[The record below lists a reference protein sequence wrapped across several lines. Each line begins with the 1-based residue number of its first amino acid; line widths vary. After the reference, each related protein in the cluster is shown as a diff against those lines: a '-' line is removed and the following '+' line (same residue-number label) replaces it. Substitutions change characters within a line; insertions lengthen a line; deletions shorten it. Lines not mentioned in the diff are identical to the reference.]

1 MKAMHKL
8 FLVFACLALLTFC
21 GCTDKKETAQPEQ
34 GWQVIDFVWTKEN
47 GDKMTLSV
55 TVPEEWDKDSV
66 RKEGRASETFFG
78 ELYIDDKNALKQAG
92 SHGIIAVLGDGQT
105 LQDAEIDAGY
115 PFGCLSTEYV
125 TIGDTTYRKD
135 NIQIDS
141 KSAGLPSNV
150 WTFANVYYFCEDN
163 YVFDFFIYYSGVEID
178 ADNYDHAQQEKILSS
193 ISIRFS

>member
-1 MKAMHKL
+1 MKTMHKL
-8 FLVFACLALLTFC
+8 LLILIFIALFDFC
-21 GCTDKKETAQPEQ
+21 GCTEKTAQPEP

-55 TVPEEWDKDSV
+55 TVPEEWDKNSV
-66 RKEGRASETFFG
+66 NTSSTGVFSD

-105 LQDAEIDAGY
+105 LQDVEIDAGY

-150 WTFANVYYFCEDN
+150 WTFANVYYFCVDN

-178 ADNYDHAQQEKILSS
+178 ADSYDHAQQEKILSS

>member
-1 MKAMHKL
+1 MKTMHKL
-8 FLVFACLALLTFC
+8 LLILIFIALFDFC
-21 GCTDKKETAQPEQ
+21 GCTEETAQPEP

-55 TVPEEWDKDSV
+55 TVPEEWDKNSV
-66 RKEGRASETFFG
+66 NTSSTGVFSD
-78 ELYIDDKNALKQAG
+78 ELYIDDKNALKQAV
-92 SHGIIAVLGDGQT
+92 SHGFIAVLGDGQT
-105 LQDAEIDAGY
+105 LQDLQIDAGY

-150 WTFANVYYFCEDN
+150 WTFANVYYFCVDN

-178 ADNYDHAQQEKILSS
+178 ADSYDHAQQEKILSS

>member
-1 MKAMHKL
+1 MKTRYKL
-8 FLVFACLALLTFC
+8 LLVLACLALLAFS

-34 GWQVIDFVWTKEN
+34 GWQVIDFVWAKEN

-66 RKEGRASETFFG
+66 NTSSTGTFSY
-78 ELYIDDKNALKQAG
+78 ELYIDDKNELKQAG
-92 SHGIIAVLGDGQT
+92 SHGIVAVLDEGQT

-115 PFGCLSTEYV
+115 PLGCLSTEYI
-125 TIGDTTYRKD
+125 TIGDRTYRKD

>member
-1 MKAMHKL
+1 MIIMHKL
-8 FLVFACLALLTFC
+8 CLVFACLVLLTFC
-21 GCTDKKETAQPEQ
+21 GCADKKETAQPEP
-34 GWQVIDFVWTKEN
+34 GWQVIDFVWAKEN

-105 LQDAEIDAGY
+105 LQDVEIDAGY

-150 WTFANVYYFCEDN
+150 WTFANVYYFCVDN

-178 ADNYDHAQQEKILSS
+178 ADSYDHAQQEKILSS
-193 ISIRFS
+193 ISVSFS

>member
-1 MKAMHKL
+1 MKTMHKL
-8 FLVFACLALLTFC
+8 LLILIFIALFDFC
-21 GCTDKKETAQPEQ
+21 GCTEETAQPEP

-55 TVPEEWDKDSV
+55 TVPEEWDKNSV
-66 RKEGRASETFFG
+66 NTSSTGVFSD

-150 WTFANVYYFCEDN
+150 WTFANVYYFCVDN

>member
-1 MKAMHKL
+1 MKTMHKL
-8 FLVFACLALLTFC
+8 LLILIFIALFDFC
-21 GCTDKKETAQPEQ
+21 GCTEKTAQPEP

-66 RKEGRASETFFG
+66 NTSSTGVFSD

-105 LQDAEIDAGY
+105 LQDVEIDAGY

-150 WTFANVYYFCEDN
+150 WTFANVYYFCVDN

-178 ADNYDHAQQEKILSS
+178 ADSYDHAQQEKILSS

>member
-1 MKAMHKL
+1 MKTMHKL
-8 FLVFACLALLTFC
+8 LLILIFIALFDFC
-21 GCTDKKETAQPEQ
+21 GCTEKTAQPEP

-55 TVPEEWDKDSV
+55 TVPEEWDKNSV
-66 RKEGRASETFFG
+66 NTSSTGVFSD

-125 TIGDTTYRKD
+125 TIGDMTYRKD

-178 ADNYDHAQQEKILSS
+178 ADSYDHAQQEKILSS
-193 ISIRFS
+193 ISILFS

>member
-1 MKAMHKL
+1 MKTMHKL
-8 FLVFACLALLTFC
+8 LLILIFIALFDFC
-21 GCTDKKETAQPEQ
+21 GCTEETAQPEP

-55 TVPEEWDKDSV
+55 TVPEEWDKNSV
-66 RKEGRASETFFG
+66 NTSSTGVFSD

-105 LQDAEIDAGY
+105 LQDVEIDAGY

-150 WTFANVYYFCEDN
+150 WTFANVYYFCVDN

-178 ADNYDHAQQEKILSS
+178 ADSYDHAQQEKILSS
-193 ISIRFS
+193 ISISFS

>member
-1 MKAMHKL
+1 MIIMHKL
-8 FLVFACLALLTFC
+8 CLVFACLVLLTFC
-21 GCTDKKETAQPEQ
+21 GCADKKETAQPEP

-55 TVPEEWDKDSV
+55 TVPEEWDKNSV
-66 RKEGRASETFFG
+66 NTSSTGVFSD

-105 LQDAEIDAGY
+105 LQDVEIDAGY
-115 PFGCLSTEYV
+115 PLGCLSTEYI

-150 WTFANVYYFCEDN
+150 WTFANVYYFCVDN

-193 ISIRFS
+193 ISISFS

>member
-1 MKAMHKL
+1 MKTMHRL
-8 FLVFACLALLTFC
+8 LLVFSCLVLLTFC
-21 GCTDKKETAQPEQ
+21 GCTDKKEAVQPEP
-34 GWQVIDFVWTKEN
+34 GWQVINFVWAKEN
-47 GDKMTLSV
+47 SDKMTLSV
-55 TVPEEWDKDSV
+55 TVPEEWDKSSV
-66 RKEGRASETFFG
+66 NTSSTGTFSD
-78 ELYIDDKNALKQAG
+78 ELSIRDKNKSKQAG
-92 SHGIIAVLGDGQT
+92 SHGIVAVLDDGQT
-105 LQDAEIDAGY
+105 LQDAEIDGGY
-115 PFGCLSTEYV
+115 PLGCLSTEYI

>member
-1 MKAMHKL
+1 MKTMHKL
-8 FLVFACLALLTFC
+8 LLILIFIALFDFC
-21 GCTDKKETAQPEQ
+21 GCTEETAQPEP

-55 TVPEEWDKDSV
+55 TVPEEWDKNSV
-66 RKEGRASETFFG
+66 NTSSTGVFSD

-105 LQDAEIDAGY
+105 LQDVEIDAGY
-115 PFGCLSTEYV
+115 PLGCLSTEYV

-135 NIQIDS
+135 NIPIDT
-141 KSAGLPSNV
+141 KGGGLPSDV
-150 WTFANVYYFCEDN
+150 RAFANVYYFCVDN
-163 YVFDFFIYYSGVEID
+163 YVLDFFFYYTGVGFD
-178 ADNYDHAQQEKILSS
+178 ADSYDHAQQEKILSS

>member
-1 MKAMHKL
+1 MKTMHKL
-8 FLVFACLALLTFC
+8 LLILIFIALFDFC
-21 GCTDKKETAQPEQ
+21 GCTEKTAQPEP

-125 TIGDTTYRKD
+125 TIGDTTYRKH

-141 KSAGLPSNV
+141 KIAALPSNV
-150 WTFANVYYFCEDN
+150 RTFANVYYFCVDN

-178 ADNYDHAQQEKILSS
+178 ADSYDHAQQEKILSS
-193 ISIRFS
+193 ISISFS

>member
-1 MKAMHKL
+1 MHKL
-8 FLVFACLALLTFC
+8 LLILIFIALFDFC
-21 GCTDKKETAQPEQ
+21 GCTEETAQPEP

-55 TVPEEWDKDSV
+55 TVPEEWDKNSINTSSTGVFSD
-66 RKEGRASETFFG
+66 

-105 LQDAEIDAGY
+105 LQDVEIDAGY

-178 ADNYDHAQQEKILSS
+178 ADSYDHAQQEKILSS

>member
-8 FLVFACLALLTFC
+8 FLVFACLVLLTFC
-21 GCTDKKETAQPEQ
+21 GCTDKKEAVQPEP

-150 WTFANVYYFCEDN
+150 WTFANVYYFCVDN

>member
-66 RKEGRASETFFG
+66 NTSSTGTFSY
-78 ELYIDDKNALKQAG
+78 ELYIDDKNELKQAG
-92 SHGIIAVLGDGQT
+92 SHGIVAVLDEGQT

-115 PFGCLSTEYV
+115 PLGCLSTEYI
-125 TIGDTTYRKD
+125 TIGNRIYRKD
-135 NIQIDS
+135 NIPIDT
-141 KSAGLPSNV
+141 KGGGLPSDV
-150 WTFANVYYFCEDN
+150 RAFANVYYFCEDN

-193 ISIRFS
+193 ISISFS

>member
-1 MKAMHKL
+1 MKTMHKL
-8 FLVFACLALLTFC
+8 LLILIFIALFDFC
-21 GCTDKKETAQPEQ
+21 GCTEKTAQPEP

-55 TVPEEWDKDSV
+55 TVPEEWDKNSV
-66 RKEGRASETFFG
+66 NTSSTGVFSD

-105 LQDAEIDAGY
+105 LQDVEIDAGY

-178 ADNYDHAQQEKILSS
+178 ADNYDHDQQEKILSS